1 MKQTSVSP
9 LASLISTATLAALVA
24 MAALAGAPALA
35 QQPAPATT
43 KPAPAAASAAPANVP
58 AATANTPATTPAAT
72 PAAPANAP
80 ATAPASTP
88 AAPASTAAA
97 TPGNDTA
104 AAPAADAATVPATA
118 ATANDTT
125 TAPNP
130 ARAPLGVP
138 AAPYSNAA
146 TGGGLMQTTFALAFV
161 IALLLGGAWVLKRFG
176 PRSFGGGNNTVK
188 LVGALSVGARE
199 RIIVVEVGEQWIVVG
214 ASPGRMNA
222 LATMARQEAPEVAP
236 GSQPMAAP
244 ANFADWIKHT
254 IDKRNNSS
262 SKQ

>member
-24 MAALAGAPALA
+24 TAALAGAPALA
-35 QQPAPATT
+35 QQAAPATT
-43 KPAPAAASAAPANVP
+43 KPPPATAPAAPAITTAPP
-58 AATANTPATTPAAT
+58 ANTPATAPAAT
-72 PAAPANAP
+72 PAAATSPA
-80 ATAPASTP
+80 ATQ
-88 AAPASTAAA
+88 AAPASTAAT

-104 AAPAADAATVPATA
+104 AAPAADAATAPVTA
-118 ATANDTT
+118 ANDTT

-254 IDKRNNSS
+254 IDKRNNS
-262 SKQ
+262 KQ

>member
-1 MKQTSVSP
+1 MTQTPVSP
-9 LASLISTATLAALVA
+9 LASLISTVALAAC
-24 MAALAGAPALA
+24 AATTMLAAAPALA
-35 QQPAPATT
+35 QQPVPAATTRPAAATATAPAAVPLAAPAAPATT
-43 KPAPAAASAAPANVP
+43 
-58 AATANTPATTPAAT
+58 T
-72 PAAPANAP
+72 
-80 ATAPASTP
+80 
-88 AAPASTAAA
+88 
-97 TPGNDTA
+97 
-104 AAPAADAATVPATA
+104 AAPAATGTGPAADTATATNPATA
-118 ATANDTT
+118 ATGAAPAAADTTTATAPAVAANTTT

-222 LATMARQEAPEVAP
+222 LATMARQETAEVAP
-236 GSQPMAAP
+236 GNQPMALP
-244 ANFADWIKHT
+244 ATFADWIKQT
-254 IDKRNNSS
+254 IDKRGNNSS
-262 SKQ
+262 NGKQ